1 MFPTAEAECK
11 DSSVTLSIPLAY
23 LKKECVNQ
31 KGDLMWRAE
40 KKWDWRG
47 ALWQKDSLR
56 SREERALIQQRERLA
71 RLADASPMERWA
83 IWPSARMPA
92 HSGASD
98 PLFTLES
105 EISTQPP
112 DLIMDRLPM
121 VLPFSCGDKVY
132 CFLVPLGYLFHL
144 QLSSS
149 K

>member
-1 MFPTAEAECK
+1 
-11 DSSVTLSIPLAY
+11 
-23 LKKECVNQ
+23 
-31 KGDLMWRAE
+31 MWRAE
-40 KKWDWRG
+40 KKRDWRG

-56 SREERALIQQRERLA
+56 SIEERALIQQRERLV
-71 RLADASPMERWA
+71 RLADASLMERWT

-112 DLIMDRLPM
+112 DLIMVRLPM

-132 CFLVPLGYLFHL
+132 
-144 QLSSS
+144 
-149 K
+149 